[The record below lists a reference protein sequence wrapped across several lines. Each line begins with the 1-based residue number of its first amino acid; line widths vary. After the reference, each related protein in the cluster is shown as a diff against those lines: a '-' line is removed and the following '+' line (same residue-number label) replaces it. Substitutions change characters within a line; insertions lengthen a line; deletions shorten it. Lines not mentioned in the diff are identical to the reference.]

1 METKDLDSYIAGYE
15 DSQEVDEEEL
25 KKQKKLDLYSHA
37 IEELIDVL
45 NSPETYKPEEAVK
58 YSIAIISDLKEELGN
73 V

>member
-1 METKDLDSYIAGYE
+1 METRDLDSYIAGYE

-25 KKQKKLDLYSHA
+25 KKEKKLHLYSHA

-45 NSPETYKPEEAVK
+45 NNPKTYKPEEAVR

>member
-15 DSQEVDEEEL
+15 DSQEVNEEEL
-25 KKQKKLDLYSHA
+25 KKDEKINLYSHA
-37 IEELIDVL
+37 IDELIDVL
-45 NSPETYKPEEAVK
+45 NSPETYKSEEAVK

>member
-1 METKDLDSYIAGYE
+1 MEKRTKIKARMFY
-15 DSQEVDEEEL
+15 
-25 KKQKKLDLYSHA
+25 HA

-45 NSPETYKPEEAVK
+45 NSPKTYKPEEAVK

>member
-15 DSQEVDEEEL
+15 DSQEVNEEEL
-25 KKQKKLDLYSHA
+25 KKDEKIDLYSHA

-45 NSPETYKPEEAVK
+45 NSPETYKPKEAIR

>member
-25 KKQKKLDLYSHA
+25 KKEKNLDLYSHA

-58 YSIAIISDLKEELGN
+58 YSIAIISDLKEELEN

>member
-25 KKQKKLDLYSHA
+25 KKEKKLDLYSHA

-58 YSIAIISDLKEELGN
+58 YSIAIISDLMEELEN

>member
-25 KKQKKLDLYSHA
+25 KKEKKLDLYSHA

-45 NSPETYKPEEAVK
+45 NTPKTYKPEETVK

>member
-1 METKDLDSYIAGYE
+1 METKYLNSYIASDE
-15 DSQEVDEEEL
+15 DRQEVDEEEL
-25 KKQKKLDLYSHA
+25 KKEKKLDLYSHA

>member
-37 IEELIDVL
+37 IEELTDVL
-45 NSPETYKPEEAVK
+45 NSPETYKPEEAVR
-58 YSIAIISDLKEELGN
+58 YSIAIISDLKGELGN

>member
-1 METKDLDSYIAGYE
+1 METRDLDSYIAGYE
-15 DSQEVDEEEL
+15 DSQEVNEEEL
-25 KKQKKLDLYSHA
+25 KKDEKINLYSHA

-45 NSPETYKPEEAVK
+45 NNPKTYKPEEAVK

>member
-15 DSQEVDEEEL
+15 DSQEVDEEKL
-25 KKQKKLDLYSHA
+25 KKEKKLDLYSHA

-45 NSPETYKPEEAVK
+45 NSPKTYKPKEAVK